1 MKRFITALL
10 FVLVISSCN
19 SNSQSNKPEVSAE
32 PVECE
37 VLQPISDNDLDLYEV
52 VTSELIKQLGGY
64 DALSNYQFYL
74 SRSFTLIRYDNE
86 KNSTDEGG
94 ISEVGGQYKVFFNW
108 KTPGVFKSYS
118 PSTNKL
124 DIYFG
129 EEEDE
134 FLRFYCSMDG
144 TCYLDLNYQK
154 RAQCLYKGKYW
165 RVDAE
170 GDIELVIKIEKSFFE
185 KEEVAKGRLLK

>member
-1 MKRFITALL
+1 MLL
-10 FVLVISSCN
+10 ISSCN
-19 SNSQSNKPEVSAE
+19 SNSQSNKPEVSVK

-37 VLQPISDNDLDLYEV
+37 TPLPISDNELYEV
-52 VTSELIKQLGGY
+52 VTTELIKQLGGY

-74 SRSFTLIRYDNE
+74 SDSFTLIRYDNE

-94 ISEVGGQYKVFFNW
+94 IREVEGQYKVFFNW

-118 PSTNKL
+118 PTKNKL

-134 FLRFYCSMDG
+134 FLRFHCSMDG
-144 TCYLDLNYQK
+144 TCYLDRIYQK
-154 RAQCLYKGKYW
+154 RGQCLYKGYYW
-165 RVDAE
+165 LVDAE
-170 GDIELVIKIEKSFFE
+170 SDIELLIKIGKSSFK